1 MTFLDAYGLIA
12 LVVDGPAADEVQ
24 ALLRSG
30 DGRVVTVNLA
40 EAVDVATRVHGASGK
55 DLRSVIEPLLL
66 SRSLV
71 SVVSDE
77 QQAWVAGELRAQHY
91 DRRAQALSL
100 ADCFLIA
107 HALAD
112 RAAIA
117 TADPAVA
124 HVARV
129 ENVDLVPLPDSAGRR
144 P

>member
-1 MTFLDAYGLIA
+1 LTFLDAYGLVA

-30 DGRVVTVNLA
+30 DARVVAINLA
-40 EAVDVATRVHGASGK
+40 EAVDVATRVHGASGEA
-55 DLRSVIEPLLL
+55 LRSAIEPLLL

-71 SVVSDE
+71 TAVSDE
-77 QQAWVAGELRAQHY
+77 QQAWVAGDLRARHY
-91 DRRAQALSL
+91 DRRTQALSL
-100 ADCFLIA
+100 ADCFLLA

-112 RAAIA
+112 GAAIA

-124 HVARV
+124 NVARSEGV
-129 ENVDLVPLPDSAGRR
+129 ELVALPDSSGRR

>member
-1 MTFLDAYGLIA
+1 
-12 LVVDGPAADEVQ
+12 
-24 ALLRSG
+24 
-30 DGRVVTVNLA
+30 VTVNLA

-100 ADCFLIA
+100 ADG
-107 HALAD
+107 
-112 RAAIA
+112 AAIA